1 MQRKNTM
8 ASRTASRLGLRILVV
23 PVEPVLHRRLKVLAA
38 ASDRTLEQT
47 CRLAFEQF
55 LNAVLSARQQATL
68 P

>member
-1 MQRKNTM
+1 M

-38 ASDRTLEQT
+38 ASDRTLEAT

-55 LNAVLSARQQATL
+55 LGTIMDARQRSTL

>member
-1 MQRKNTM
+1 
-8 ASRTASRLGLRILVV
+8 LGLRILVV